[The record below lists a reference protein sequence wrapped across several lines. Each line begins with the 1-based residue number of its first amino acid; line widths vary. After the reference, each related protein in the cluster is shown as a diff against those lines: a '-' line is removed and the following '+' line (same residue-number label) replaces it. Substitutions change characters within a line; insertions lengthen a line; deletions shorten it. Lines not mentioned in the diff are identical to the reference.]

1 MIDDLKVIR
10 KKYGEKMYHFCRESF
25 PTLLEEPGKL
35 LKLLSDNFHES
46 HFLFDDIVANGKE
59 SEFKNFI
66 YSLVDVENN
75 NELVMI
81 KTPEELMSEAGY
93 VLVECYNEEDIQKF
107 RKYYAPGEELC
118 TFKGGRLDRCKV
130 FFAVKKNV
138 LDIKRED
145 FKEPKRE
152 DEYGTSVI
160 SIQFTK
166 DGTYTL
172 SIKNRYNHTVN
183 NPDATFSNN
192 LDNIIPGLTKSF
204 ERYKGII
211 QMYKSENFEIKGY
224 VRANDGKYYKYN
236 EEINNVYYC
245 PDNIIIDHFNVKKYD
260 KSRYLIIDYFVID
273 LSNKSISLYD
283 KKLSDSF
290 CDVIKDIN
298 KIEID
303 NIDSGK
309 KITILGDFCH
319 CLEIITDKDGKI
331 ISLKMNK
338 IYDIGDKFLSYN
350 TSLQKFT
357 AEDLIKVADDFLRR
371 NNTLQELYLPNL
383 TKVGHDF
390 LFRNNTLQELYLP
403 NLKIVGD
410 LFLWCNNTLQ
420 ELYLPNLKI
429 VGHDFLRRNETL
441 QKFTAENLTEVG
453 NGFLGFNTSL
463 QKFIAE
469 NLTEVGNDFLC
480 CNTSLQEL
488 YLPNLTKVGDNFLDF
503 NTSLQKFT
511 AENLTEVGNNFLWC
525 NNTLQELYFP
535 NLTEVGSDFLY
546 YNTSLQEL
554 YLPNLK
560 IVGRQF
566 LYKNTSLQKFTA
578 ENLTKVGND
587 FLCCNAS
594 LQKFTAENLTEV
606 GSYFLFC
613 NKTLQELYLPNL
625 TKVGYNFLNFNT
637 SLQKFTAE
645 NLTEVGDNFLRWNET
660 LQELYLPNLTEVGD
674 WFLNYNHK
682 LSNKILS
689 EIEKRNR
696 KGRR

>member
-46 HFLFDDIVANGKE
+46 HSLFDDIVANGKE

-75 NELVMI
+75 NELGMI

-93 VLVECYNEEDIQKF
+93 VLVECYNEGDIQAF
-107 RKYYAPGEELC
+107 RKYYARREELC
-118 TFKGGRLDRCKV
+118 TFKGGRLNRCRV

-138 LDIKRED
+138 SDIKRED
-145 FKEPKRE
+145 FKNPTRQ

-166 DGTYTL
+166 DGTNTL

-192 LDNIIPGLTKSF
+192 LDNIIPGLTESF
-204 ERYKGII
+204 EKHKDIV
-211 QMYKSENFEIKGY
+211 QKYKSNRFEIKGY

-236 EEINNVYYC
+236 YEINNVYYC
-245 PDNIIIDHFNVKKYD
+245 PDNIIIDNFNVKRYD
-260 KSRYLIIDYFVID
+260 KSRYLIIDYFIID
-273 LSNKSISLYD
+273 LSNKSIRLYD

-309 KITILGDFCH
+309 KITILGDNNKS
-319 CLEIITDKDGKI
+319 LEIITDKDGKI

-357 AEDLIKVADDFLRR
+357 AENLTEVGDWFLSC

-383 TKVGHDF
+383 TKVGNGF
-390 LFRNNTLQELYLP
+390 LCFNTSLQKFTAE
-403 NLKIVGD
+403 NLTEVGSY
-410 LFLWCNNTLQ
+410 FLWCNNTLQ

-429 VGHDFLRRNETL
+429 VGHDFLRRNKTL
-441 QKFTAENLTEVG
+441 QKFTAENLI
-453 NGFLGFNTSL
+453 
-463 QKFIAE
+463 K
-469 NLTEVGNDFLC
+469 
-480 CNTSLQEL
+480 
-488 YLPNLTKVGDNFLDF
+488 
-503 NTSLQKFT
+503 
-511 AENLTEVGNNFLWC
+511 
-525 NNTLQELYFP
+525 
-535 NLTEVGSDFLY
+535 
-546 YNTSLQEL
+546 
-554 YLPNLK
+554 
-560 IVGRQF
+560 
-566 LYKNTSLQKFTA
+566 
-578 ENLTKVGND
+578 
-587 FLCCNAS
+587 
-594 LQKFTAENLTEV
+594 
-606 GSYFLFC
+606 
-613 NKTLQELYLPNL
+613 
-625 TKVGYNFLNFNT
+625 
-637 SLQKFTAE
+637 
-645 NLTEVGDNFLRWNET
+645 
-660 LQELYLPNLTEVGD
+660 VGD
-674 WFLNYNHK
+674 WFLNNNHK
-682 LSNKILS
+682 LRNKILS

>member
-35 LKLLSDNFHES
+35 SKLLSDNFHES
-46 HFLFDDIVANGKE
+46 HSLFDDIVANGKE

-75 NELVMI
+75 NELGMT

-118 TFKGGRLDRCKV
+118 TFKGGRLNSCRV

-145 FKEPKRE
+145 FKKPKRE

-166 DGTYTL
+166 DETNTL
-172 SIKNRYNHTVN
+172 SIKNRYNHTVV

-192 LDNIIPGLTKSF
+192 LDNIIPGLTESF

-211 QMYKSENFEIKGY
+211 QMYKIKNFEIKGY
-224 VRANDGKYYKYN
+224 VMANDGKYYKYN
-236 EEINNVYYC
+236 YEINNVYYC
-245 PDNIIIDHFNVKKYD
+245 PDNIIIDNFNVKRYD
-260 KSRYLIIDYFVID
+260 KSRYLIIDYFIID

-309 KITILGDFCH
+309 KITILGDNNKS
-319 CLEIITDKDGKI
+319 LEIITDKDGKI
-331 ISLKMNK
+331 MSLKMNK

-357 AEDLIKVADDFLRR
+357 AENLTEVGDDCLCF
-371 NNTLQELYLPNL
+371 NNTLQELYFPNL
-383 TKVGHDF
+383 TWVGHQF
-390 LFRNNTLQELYLP
+390 L
-403 NLKIVGD
+403 I
-410 LFLWCNNTLQ
+410 C
-420 ELYLPNLKI
+420 
-429 VGHDFLRRNETL
+429 
-441 QKFTAENLTEVG
+441 
-453 NGFLGFNTSL
+453 
-463 QKFIAE
+463 
-469 NLTEVGNDFLC
+469 
-480 CNTSLQEL
+480 
-488 YLPNLTKVGDNFLDF
+488 

-511 AENLTEVGNNFLWC
+511 AENLIMVGCRFLPYNTSLQKFTAENLIEVGDDFLRR

-535 NLTEVGSDFLY
+535 NLTEVG
-546 YNTSLQEL
+546 
-554 YLPNLK
+554 
-560 IVGRQF
+560 
-566 LYKNTSLQKFTA
+566 
-578 ENLTKVGND
+578 
-587 FLCCNAS
+587 
-594 LQKFTAENLTEV
+594 
-606 GSYFLFC
+606 
-613 NKTLQELYLPNL
+613 
-625 TKVGYNFLNFNT
+625 
-637 SLQKFTAE
+637 
-645 NLTEVGDNFLRWNET
+645 
-660 LQELYLPNLTEVGD
+660 D
-674 WFLNYNHK
+674 WFLNNNHK
-682 LSNKILS
+682 LRNKILS

-696 KGRR
+696 RGRR

>member
-46 HFLFDDIVANGKE
+46 HSLFDDIVADGKE
-59 SEFKNFI
+59 SEFKNYI

-75 NELVMI
+75 NELGMI

-93 VLVECYNEEDIQKF
+93 VLVECYNEEDIQAF
-107 RKYYAPGEELC
+107 RKYYARREELC
-118 TFKGGRLDRCKV
+118 TFKGGRLNRCRV

-138 LDIKRED
+138 SDIKRED
-145 FKEPKRE
+145 FKNPTRQ

-166 DGTYTL
+166 DGTNTL

-192 LDNIIPGLTKSF
+192 LDNIIPGLTESF
-204 ERYKGII
+204 EKHKDIV
-211 QMYKSENFEIKGY
+211 QKNKSNRFEIKGY

-236 EEINNVYYC
+236 YEINNVYYC
-245 PDNIIIDHFNVKKYD
+245 PDNIIIDNFNVKRYD
-260 KSRYLIIDYFVID
+260 KSRYLIIDYFIID
-273 LSNKSISLYD
+273 LSNKSIRLYD

-309 KITILGDFCH
+309 KITILGDNNKS
-319 CLEIITDKDGKI
+319 LEIITDKDGKI

-357 AEDLIKVADDFLRR
+357 AENLTEVGDWFLSC

-383 TKVGHDF
+383 TKVGNGF
-390 LFRNNTLQELYLP
+390 LCFNTSLQKFTAE
-403 NLKIVGD
+403 NLTEVGSD
-410 LFLWCNNTLQ
+410 FLWCNNTLQ

-429 VGHDFLRRNETL
+429 VGHDFLRRNKTL
-441 QKFTAENLTEVG
+441 QKFTAENLI
-453 NGFLGFNTSL
+453 
-463 QKFIAE
+463 K
-469 NLTEVGNDFLC
+469 
-480 CNTSLQEL
+480 
-488 YLPNLTKVGDNFLDF
+488 
-503 NTSLQKFT
+503 
-511 AENLTEVGNNFLWC
+511 
-525 NNTLQELYFP
+525 
-535 NLTEVGSDFLY
+535 
-546 YNTSLQEL
+546 
-554 YLPNLK
+554 
-560 IVGRQF
+560 
-566 LYKNTSLQKFTA
+566 
-578 ENLTKVGND
+578 
-587 FLCCNAS
+587 
-594 LQKFTAENLTEV
+594 
-606 GSYFLFC
+606 
-613 NKTLQELYLPNL
+613 
-625 TKVGYNFLNFNT
+625 
-637 SLQKFTAE
+637 
-645 NLTEVGDNFLRWNET
+645 
-660 LQELYLPNLTEVGD
+660 VGD
-674 WFLNYNHK
+674 WFLNNNHK
-682 LSNKILS
+682 LRNKILS

>member
-75 NELVMI
+75 NELGMI

-93 VLVECYNEEDIQKF
+93 VLVECYNEGDIQAF
-107 RKYYAPGEELC
+107 RKYYARREELC
-118 TFKGGRLDRCKV
+118 TFKGGRLDRCRV

-138 LDIKRED
+138 SDIKRED
-145 FKEPKRE
+145 FKNPTRQ

-166 DGTYTL
+166 DGTNTL

-192 LDNIIPGLTKSF
+192 LDNIIPGLTESF

-211 QMYKSENFEIKGY
+211 QRYKSQNFEIKGY

-236 EEINNVYYC
+236 YEINNVYYC
-245 PDNIIIDHFNVKKYD
+245 PDNIIIDHFNVKRYD
-260 KSRYLIIDYFVID
+260 KSRYLIIDYFIID

-309 KITILGDFCH
+309 KITILGDFCR

-357 AEDLIKVADDFLRR
+357 AENLIKVGNDFLRC
-371 NNTLQELYLPNL
+371 NNTLQELYFPNL
-383 TKVGHDF
+383 TMVGHQF
-390 LFRNNTLQELYLP
+390 LICNTSLQKFTAE
-403 NLKIVGD
+403 NLIKVGD
-410 LFLWCNNTLQ
+410 LFLYYNTSLQKFTAENLTEVGDNFLCFNTSLQKFTAESLTEVGSYFLWCNNTLQ

-429 VGHDFLRRNETL
+429 VGHDFLRRNKTL
-441 QKFTAENLTEVG
+441 QKFTAENLI
-453 NGFLGFNTSL
+453 
-463 QKFIAE
+463 K
-469 NLTEVGNDFLC
+469 
-480 CNTSLQEL
+480 
-488 YLPNLTKVGDNFLDF
+488 
-503 NTSLQKFT
+503 
-511 AENLTEVGNNFLWC
+511 
-525 NNTLQELYFP
+525 
-535 NLTEVGSDFLY
+535 
-546 YNTSLQEL
+546 
-554 YLPNLK
+554 
-560 IVGRQF
+560 
-566 LYKNTSLQKFTA
+566 
-578 ENLTKVGND
+578 
-587 FLCCNAS
+587 
-594 LQKFTAENLTEV
+594 
-606 GSYFLFC
+606 
-613 NKTLQELYLPNL
+613 
-625 TKVGYNFLNFNT
+625 
-637 SLQKFTAE
+637 
-645 NLTEVGDNFLRWNET
+645 
-660 LQELYLPNLTEVGD
+660 VGD
-674 WFLNYNHK
+674 WFLNNNHK
-682 LSNKILS
+682 LRNKILS

>member
-25 PTLLEEPGKL
+25 PTLLEKPGKL
-35 LKLLSDNFHES
+35 SKLLSDNFHES
-46 HFLFDDIVANGKE
+46 HSLFDDIVANGKE

-75 NELVMI
+75 NELGMT

-118 TFKGGRLDRCKV
+118 TFKGGRLNSCRV

-145 FKEPKRE
+145 FKKPKRE

-166 DGTYTL
+166 DETNTL
-172 SIKNRYNHTVN
+172 SIKNRYNHTVV

-192 LDNIIPGLTKSF
+192 LDNIIPGLTESF

-211 QMYKSENFEIKGY
+211 QMYKIKNFEIKGY
-224 VRANDGKYYKYN
+224 VMANDGKYYKYN
-236 EEINNVYYC
+236 YEINNVYYC
-245 PDNIIIDHFNVKKYD
+245 PDNIIIDNFNVKRYD
-260 KSRYLIIDYFVID
+260 KSRYLIIDYFIID

-309 KITILGDFCH
+309 KITILGDNNKS
-319 CLEIITDKDGKI
+319 LEIITDKDGKI

-357 AEDLIKVADDFLRR
+357 AENLTEVGDDCLCF
-371 NNTLQELYLPNL
+371 NNTLQELYFPNL
-383 TKVGHDF
+383 TWVGHQF
-390 LFRNNTLQELYLP
+390 L
-403 NLKIVGD
+403 I
-410 LFLWCNNTLQ
+410 C
-420 ELYLPNLKI
+420 
-429 VGHDFLRRNETL
+429 
-441 QKFTAENLTEVG
+441 
-453 NGFLGFNTSL
+453 
-463 QKFIAE
+463 
-469 NLTEVGNDFLC
+469 
-480 CNTSLQEL
+480 
-488 YLPNLTKVGDNFLDF
+488 

-511 AENLTEVGNNFLWC
+511 AENLIMVGCRFLPYNTSLQKFTAENLIEVGDDFLRR

-535 NLTEVGSDFLY
+535 NLTEVG
-546 YNTSLQEL
+546 
-554 YLPNLK
+554 
-560 IVGRQF
+560 
-566 LYKNTSLQKFTA
+566 
-578 ENLTKVGND
+578 
-587 FLCCNAS
+587 
-594 LQKFTAENLTEV
+594 
-606 GSYFLFC
+606 
-613 NKTLQELYLPNL
+613 
-625 TKVGYNFLNFNT
+625 
-637 SLQKFTAE
+637 
-645 NLTEVGDNFLRWNET
+645 
-660 LQELYLPNLTEVGD
+660 D
-674 WFLNYNHK
+674 WFLNNNHK
-682 LSNKILS
+682 LRNKILS

-696 KGRR
+696 RGRR

>member
-35 LKLLSDNFHES
+35 SKLLSDNFHES
-46 HFLFDDIVANGKE
+46 HSLFDDIVANGKE

-66 YSLVDVENN
+66 YSFVDVENN
-75 NELVMI
+75 NELGMT

-118 TFKGGRLDRCKV
+118 TFKGGRLNSCRV

-145 FKEPKRE
+145 FKKPKRE

-166 DGTYTL
+166 DETNTL
-172 SIKNRYNHTVN
+172 SIKNRYNHTVV

-192 LDNIIPGLTKSF
+192 LDNIIPGLTESF

-211 QMYKSENFEIKGY
+211 QMYKIKNFEIKGY
-224 VRANDGKYYKYN
+224 VMANDGKYYKYN
-236 EEINNVYYC
+236 YEINNVYYC
-245 PDNIIIDHFNVKKYD
+245 PDNIIIDNFNVKRYD
-260 KSRYLIIDYFVID
+260 KSRYLIIDYFIID
-273 LSNKSISLYD
+273 LSNKSINLYD

-309 KITILGDFCH
+309 KITILGDNNKS
-319 CLEIITDKDGKI
+319 LEIITDKDGKI

-357 AEDLIKVADDFLRR
+357 AENLTEVGDDCLCF
-371 NNTLQELYLPNL
+371 NNTLQELYFPNL
-383 TKVGHDF
+383 TMVGHQF
-390 LFRNNTLQELYLP
+390 L
-403 NLKIVGD
+403 I
-410 LFLWCNNTLQ
+410 C
-420 ELYLPNLKI
+420 
-429 VGHDFLRRNETL
+429 
-441 QKFTAENLTEVG
+441 
-453 NGFLGFNTSL
+453 
-463 QKFIAE
+463 
-469 NLTEVGNDFLC
+469 
-480 CNTSLQEL
+480 
-488 YLPNLTKVGDNFLDF
+488 

-511 AENLTEVGNNFLWC
+511 AENLIMVGCRFLPYNTSLQKFTAENLIEVGDDFLRR

-535 NLTEVGSDFLY
+535 NLTEVG
-546 YNTSLQEL
+546 
-554 YLPNLK
+554 
-560 IVGRQF
+560 
-566 LYKNTSLQKFTA
+566 
-578 ENLTKVGND
+578 
-587 FLCCNAS
+587 
-594 LQKFTAENLTEV
+594 
-606 GSYFLFC
+606 
-613 NKTLQELYLPNL
+613 
-625 TKVGYNFLNFNT
+625 
-637 SLQKFTAE
+637 
-645 NLTEVGDNFLRWNET
+645 
-660 LQELYLPNLTEVGD
+660 D
-674 WFLNYNHK
+674 WFLNNNHK
-682 LSNKILS
+682 LRNKILS

-696 KGRR
+696 RGRR

>member
-46 HFLFDDIVANGKE
+46 HSLFDDIVANGKE

-75 NELVMI
+75 NELGMI

-93 VLVECYNEEDIQKF
+93 VLVECYNEGDIQAF
-107 RKYYAPGEELC
+107 RKYYARREELC
-118 TFKGGRLDRCKV
+118 TFKGGRLDRCRV

-138 LDIKRED
+138 SDIKRED
-145 FKEPKRE
+145 FKNPTRQ

-166 DGTYTL
+166 DGTNTL

-192 LDNIIPGLTKSF
+192 LDNIIPGLTESF
-204 ERYKGII
+204 EKHKDIV
-211 QMYKSENFEIKGY
+211 QKYKSNRFEIKGY
-224 VRANDGKYYKYN
+224 VRANDGKYYKYDY
-236 EEINNVYYC
+236 EINNVYYC
-245 PDNIIIDHFNVKKYD
+245 PDNIIIDNFNVKRYD
-260 KSRYLIIDYFVID
+260 KSRYLIIDYFIID
-273 LSNKSISLYD
+273 LSNKSIRLYD

-309 KITILGDFCH
+309 KITILGDNNKS
-319 CLEIITDKDGKI
+319 LEIITDKDGKI

-357 AEDLIKVADDFLRR
+357 AENLTEVGSDFLYY
-371 NNTLQELYLPNL
+371 NTSLQKFTAESL
-383 TKVGHDF
+383 TEVGS
-390 LFRNNTLQELYLP
+390 Y
-403 NLKIVGD
+403 
-410 LFLWCNNTLQ
+410 FLWCNNTLQ

-429 VGHDFLRRNETL
+429 VGHDFLRRNKTL
-441 QKFTAENLTEVG
+441 QKFTAENLI
-453 NGFLGFNTSL
+453 
-463 QKFIAE
+463 K
-469 NLTEVGNDFLC
+469 
-480 CNTSLQEL
+480 
-488 YLPNLTKVGDNFLDF
+488 
-503 NTSLQKFT
+503 
-511 AENLTEVGNNFLWC
+511 
-525 NNTLQELYFP
+525 
-535 NLTEVGSDFLY
+535 
-546 YNTSLQEL
+546 
-554 YLPNLK
+554 
-560 IVGRQF
+560 
-566 LYKNTSLQKFTA
+566 
-578 ENLTKVGND
+578 
-587 FLCCNAS
+587 
-594 LQKFTAENLTEV
+594 
-606 GSYFLFC
+606 
-613 NKTLQELYLPNL
+613 
-625 TKVGYNFLNFNT
+625 
-637 SLQKFTAE
+637 
-645 NLTEVGDNFLRWNET
+645 
-660 LQELYLPNLTEVGD
+660 VGD
-674 WFLNYNHK
+674 WFLNNNHK
-682 LSNKILS
+682 LRNKILS

>member
-46 HFLFDDIVANGKE
+46 HSLFDDIVANGKE

-75 NELVMI
+75 NELGMI

-93 VLVECYNEEDIQKF
+93 VLVECYNEGDIQAF
-107 RKYYAPGEELC
+107 RKYYARREELC
-118 TFKGGRLDRCKV
+118 TFKGGRLNRCRV

-138 LDIKRED
+138 SDIKRED
-145 FKEPKRE
+145 FKNPTRQ

-166 DGTYTL
+166 DGTNTL

-192 LDNIIPGLTKSF
+192 LDNIIPGLTESF

-211 QMYKSENFEIKGY
+211 QRYKSENFEIKGY

-236 EEINNVYYC
+236 YEINNVYYC
-245 PDNIIIDHFNVKKYD
+245 PDNIIIDNFNVKRYD
-260 KSRYLIIDYFVID
+260 KSRYLIIDYFIID
-273 LSNKSISLYD
+273 LSNKSIRLYD

-309 KITILGDFCH
+309 KITILGDNNKS
-319 CLEIITDKDGKI
+319 LEIITDKDGKI

-357 AEDLIKVADDFLRR
+357 AENLTEVGSDFLYY
-371 NNTLQELYLPNL
+371 NTSLQKFTAENL
-383 TKVGHDF
+383 TEVGS
-390 LFRNNTLQELYLP
+390 Y
-403 NLKIVGD
+403 
-410 LFLWCNNTLQ
+410 FLWCNNTLQ

-429 VGHDFLRRNETL
+429 VGHDFLRRNKTL
-441 QKFTAENLTEVG
+441 QKFTAENLI
-453 NGFLGFNTSL
+453 
-463 QKFIAE
+463 K
-469 NLTEVGNDFLC
+469 
-480 CNTSLQEL
+480 
-488 YLPNLTKVGDNFLDF
+488 
-503 NTSLQKFT
+503 
-511 AENLTEVGNNFLWC
+511 
-525 NNTLQELYFP
+525 
-535 NLTEVGSDFLY
+535 
-546 YNTSLQEL
+546 
-554 YLPNLK
+554 
-560 IVGRQF
+560 
-566 LYKNTSLQKFTA
+566 
-578 ENLTKVGND
+578 
-587 FLCCNAS
+587 
-594 LQKFTAENLTEV
+594 
-606 GSYFLFC
+606 
-613 NKTLQELYLPNL
+613 
-625 TKVGYNFLNFNT
+625 
-637 SLQKFTAE
+637 
-645 NLTEVGDNFLRWNET
+645 
-660 LQELYLPNLTEVGD
+660 VGD
-674 WFLNYNHK
+674 WFLNNNHK
-682 LSNKILS
+682 LRNKILS

>member
-46 HFLFDDIVANGKE
+46 HSLFDDIVANGKE

-75 NELVMI
+75 NELGMA

-118 TFKGGRLDRCKV
+118 TFKGGRLNSCRV

-145 FKEPKRE
+145 FKKPKRE

-166 DGTYTL
+166 DETNTL
-172 SIKNRYNHTVN
+172 SIKNRYNHTVV

-192 LDNIIPGLTKSF
+192 LDNIIPGLTESF

-211 QMYKSENFEIKGY
+211 QMYKIKNFEIKGY
-224 VRANDGKYYKYN
+224 VMANDGKYYKYN
-236 EEINNVYYC
+236 YEINNVYYC
-245 PDNIIIDHFNVKKYD
+245 PDNIIIDNFNVKRYD
-260 KSRYLIIDYFVID
+260 KSRYLIIDYFIID

-309 KITILGDFCH
+309 KITILGDNNKS
-319 CLEIITDKDGKI
+319 LEIITDKAGKI

-357 AEDLIKVADDFLRR
+357 AENLTEVGDDCLCF
-371 NNTLQELYLPNL
+371 NNTLQELYFPNL
-383 TKVGHDF
+383 TMVGHQF
-390 LFRNNTLQELYLP
+390 L
-403 NLKIVGD
+403 I
-410 LFLWCNNTLQ
+410 C
-420 ELYLPNLKI
+420 
-429 VGHDFLRRNETL
+429 
-441 QKFTAENLTEVG
+441 
-453 NGFLGFNTSL
+453 
-463 QKFIAE
+463 
-469 NLTEVGNDFLC
+469 
-480 CNTSLQEL
+480 
-488 YLPNLTKVGDNFLDF
+488 

-511 AENLTEVGNNFLWC
+511 AENLIMVGCRFLPYNTSLQKFTAENLMEVGDDFLRR

-535 NLTEVGSDFLY
+535 NLTEVG
-546 YNTSLQEL
+546 
-554 YLPNLK
+554 
-560 IVGRQF
+560 
-566 LYKNTSLQKFTA
+566 
-578 ENLTKVGND
+578 
-587 FLCCNAS
+587 
-594 LQKFTAENLTEV
+594 
-606 GSYFLFC
+606 
-613 NKTLQELYLPNL
+613 
-625 TKVGYNFLNFNT
+625 
-637 SLQKFTAE
+637 
-645 NLTEVGDNFLRWNET
+645 
-660 LQELYLPNLTEVGD
+660 D
-674 WFLNYNHK
+674 WFLNNNHK
-682 LSNKILS
+682 LRNKILS

-696 KGRR
+696 RGRR

>member
-25 PTLLEEPGKL
+25 STLLEEPGKL
-35 LKLLSDNFHES
+35 SKLLSDNFHES
-46 HFLFDDIVANGKE
+46 HSLFDDIVANGKE

-75 NELVMI
+75 NELGMT

-118 TFKGGRLDRCKV
+118 TFKGGRLNSCRV

-145 FKEPKRE
+145 FKKPKRE

-166 DGTYTL
+166 DETNTL
-172 SIKNRYNHTVN
+172 SIKNRYNHTVV

-192 LDNIIPGLTKSF
+192 LDNIIPGLTESF

-211 QMYKSENFEIKGY
+211 QMYKIKNFEIKGY
-224 VRANDGKYYKYN
+224 VMANDGKYYKYN
-236 EEINNVYYC
+236 YEINNVYYC
-245 PDNIIIDHFNVKKYD
+245 PDNIIIDNFNVKRYD
-260 KSRYLIIDYFVID
+260 KSRYLIIDYFIID

-309 KITILGDFCH
+309 KITILGDNNKS
-319 CLEIITDKDGKI
+319 LEIITDKDGKI

-357 AEDLIKVADDFLRR
+357 AENLTEVGDDCLCF
-371 NNTLQELYLPNL
+371 NNTLQELYFPNL
-383 TKVGHDF
+383 TMVGHQF
-390 LFRNNTLQELYLP
+390 L
-403 NLKIVGD
+403 I
-410 LFLWCNNTLQ
+410 C
-420 ELYLPNLKI
+420 
-429 VGHDFLRRNETL
+429 
-441 QKFTAENLTEVG
+441 
-453 NGFLGFNTSL
+453 
-463 QKFIAE
+463 
-469 NLTEVGNDFLC
+469 
-480 CNTSLQEL
+480 
-488 YLPNLTKVGDNFLDF
+488 

-511 AENLTEVGNNFLWC
+511 AENLIMVGCRFLPYNTSLQKFTAENLIEVGDDFLRR

-535 NLTEVGSDFLY
+535 NLTEVG
-546 YNTSLQEL
+546 
-554 YLPNLK
+554 
-560 IVGRQF
+560 
-566 LYKNTSLQKFTA
+566 
-578 ENLTKVGND
+578 
-587 FLCCNAS
+587 
-594 LQKFTAENLTEV
+594 
-606 GSYFLFC
+606 
-613 NKTLQELYLPNL
+613 
-625 TKVGYNFLNFNT
+625 
-637 SLQKFTAE
+637 
-645 NLTEVGDNFLRWNET
+645 
-660 LQELYLPNLTEVGD
+660 D
-674 WFLNYNHK
+674 WFLNNNHK
-682 LSNKILS
+682 LRNKILS

-696 KGRR
+696 RGRR

>member
-46 HFLFDDIVANGKE
+46 HSLFDDIVANGKE

-75 NELVMI
+75 NELVMV

-93 VLVECYNEEDIQKF
+93 VLVECYNEGDIQAF
-107 RKYYAPGEELC
+107 RKYYARREELC
-118 TFKGGRLDRCKV
+118 TFKGGRLNRCRV

-138 LDIKRED
+138 SDIKRED
-145 FKEPKRE
+145 FKNPTRQ

-166 DGTYTL
+166 DGTNTL

-192 LDNIIPGLTKSF
+192 LDNIIPGLTESFERHKGIVQNYKSKSF
-204 ERYKGII
+204 EI
-211 QMYKSENFEIKGY
+211 EGY
-224 VRANDGKYYKYN
+224 VRANDGRYYKYN
-236 EEINNVYYC
+236 YEINNVYYC

-260 KSRYLIIDYFVID
+260 KSRYLIIDYFIID
-273 LSNKSISLYD
+273 LSNKSIRLYD

-303 NIDSGK
+303 NIASGK
-309 KITILGDFCH
+309 KITILGDNNKS
-319 CLEIITDKDGKI
+319 LEIITDKDGKI

-357 AEDLIKVADDFLRR
+357 AENLTEVGDWFLSC

-383 TKVGHDF
+383 TKVGNGF
-390 LFRNNTLQELYLP
+390 LCFNTSLQKFTAE
-403 NLKIVGD
+403 NLTEVGSY
-410 LFLWCNNTLQ
+410 FLWCNNTLQ

-429 VGHDFLRRNETL
+429 VGHDFLRRNKTL
-441 QKFTAENLTEVG
+441 QKFTAENLI
-453 NGFLGFNTSL
+453 
-463 QKFIAE
+463 K
-469 NLTEVGNDFLC
+469 
-480 CNTSLQEL
+480 
-488 YLPNLTKVGDNFLDF
+488 
-503 NTSLQKFT
+503 
-511 AENLTEVGNNFLWC
+511 
-525 NNTLQELYFP
+525 
-535 NLTEVGSDFLY
+535 
-546 YNTSLQEL
+546 
-554 YLPNLK
+554 
-560 IVGRQF
+560 
-566 LYKNTSLQKFTA
+566 
-578 ENLTKVGND
+578 
-587 FLCCNAS
+587 
-594 LQKFTAENLTEV
+594 
-606 GSYFLFC
+606 
-613 NKTLQELYLPNL
+613 
-625 TKVGYNFLNFNT
+625 
-637 SLQKFTAE
+637 
-645 NLTEVGDNFLRWNET
+645 
-660 LQELYLPNLTEVGD
+660 VGD
-674 WFLNYNHK
+674 WFLNNNHK
-682 LSNKILS
+682 LRNKILS

>member
-75 NELVMI
+75 NELGMI

-93 VLVECYNEEDIQKF
+93 VLVECYNEGDIQAF

-118 TFKGGRLDRCKV
+118 TFKGGRLDRCRV

-145 FKEPKRE
+145 FKKPKRE

-211 QMYKSENFEIKGY
+211 QMYKIKNFEIKGY
-224 VRANDGKYYKYN
+224 VMANDGKYYKYN
-236 EEINNVYYC
+236 YEINNVYYC
-245 PDNIIIDHFNVKKYD
+245 PDNIIIDNFNVKRYD
-260 KSRYLIIDYFVID
+260 KSRYLIIDYFIID

-290 CDVIKDIN
+290 CDIIKDIN

-309 KITILGDFCH
+309 KITILGDNNKS
-319 CLEIITDKDGKI
+319 LEIITDKAGKI

-357 AEDLIKVADDFLRR
+357 AENLTEVGSDFLYY
-371 NNTLQELYLPNL
+371 NTSLQKFTAENL
-383 TKVGHDF
+383 T
-390 LFRNNTLQELYLP
+390 E
-403 NLKIVGD
+403 VGD
-410 LFLWCNNTLQ
+410 NFLCFNTSLQKFTAESLTEVGSYFLWCNNTLQ

-429 VGHDFLRRNETL
+429 VGHDFLRRNKTL
-441 QKFTAENLTEVG
+441 QKFTAENLI
-453 NGFLGFNTSL
+453 
-463 QKFIAE
+463 K
-469 NLTEVGNDFLC
+469 
-480 CNTSLQEL
+480 
-488 YLPNLTKVGDNFLDF
+488 
-503 NTSLQKFT
+503 
-511 AENLTEVGNNFLWC
+511 
-525 NNTLQELYFP
+525 
-535 NLTEVGSDFLY
+535 
-546 YNTSLQEL
+546 
-554 YLPNLK
+554 
-560 IVGRQF
+560 
-566 LYKNTSLQKFTA
+566 
-578 ENLTKVGND
+578 
-587 FLCCNAS
+587 
-594 LQKFTAENLTEV
+594 
-606 GSYFLFC
+606 
-613 NKTLQELYLPNL
+613 
-625 TKVGYNFLNFNT
+625 
-637 SLQKFTAE
+637 
-645 NLTEVGDNFLRWNET
+645 
-660 LQELYLPNLTEVGD
+660 VGD
-674 WFLNYNHK
+674 WFLNNNHK
-682 LSNKILS
+682 LRNKILS

-696 KGRR
+696 RGRR

>member
-46 HFLFDDIVANGKE
+46 HSLFDDIVANGKE

-93 VLVECYNEEDIQKF
+93 VLVECYNEGDIQAF
-107 RKYYAPGEELC
+107 RKYYARREELC
-118 TFKGGRLDRCKV
+118 TFKGGRLNRCRV
-130 FFAVKKNV
+130 FFAVQKNV
-138 LDIKRED
+138 SDIKRED
-145 FKEPKRE
+145 FKNPTRQ

-166 DGTYTL
+166 DGTNTL

-192 LDNIIPGLTKSF
+192 LDNIIPGLTESF
-204 ERYKGII
+204 ERHKGIV
-211 QMYKSENFEIKGY
+211 QRYKSQNFEIKGY

-236 EEINNVYYC
+236 YEINNVYYC

-260 KSRYLIIDYFVID
+260 KSRYLIIDYFIID

-309 KITILGDFCH
+309 KITILGDNNKS
-319 CLEIITDKDGKI
+319 LVIITNKDGKI
-331 ISLKMNK
+331 ISLKMDE
-338 IYDIGDKFLSYN
+338 IYVIGDYFLDWNKSLQKFTAENLIKVGNDFLRCNDTLQELYLPNLTEVGNDFLYYN

-357 AEDLIKVADDFLRR
+357 AE
-371 NNTLQELYLPNL
+371 NL
-383 TKVGHDF
+383 TEVGS
-390 LFRNNTLQELYLP
+390 Y
-403 NLKIVGD
+403 
-410 LFLWCNNTLQ
+410 FLWCNNTLQ

-429 VGHDFLRRNETL
+429 VGHDFLRRNKTL
-441 QKFTAENLTEVG
+441 QKFTAENLI
-453 NGFLGFNTSL
+453 
-463 QKFIAE
+463 K
-469 NLTEVGNDFLC
+469 
-480 CNTSLQEL
+480 
-488 YLPNLTKVGDNFLDF
+488 
-503 NTSLQKFT
+503 
-511 AENLTEVGNNFLWC
+511 
-525 NNTLQELYFP
+525 
-535 NLTEVGSDFLY
+535 
-546 YNTSLQEL
+546 
-554 YLPNLK
+554 
-560 IVGRQF
+560 
-566 LYKNTSLQKFTA
+566 
-578 ENLTKVGND
+578 
-587 FLCCNAS
+587 
-594 LQKFTAENLTEV
+594 
-606 GSYFLFC
+606 
-613 NKTLQELYLPNL
+613 
-625 TKVGYNFLNFNT
+625 
-637 SLQKFTAE
+637 
-645 NLTEVGDNFLRWNET
+645 
-660 LQELYLPNLTEVGD
+660 VGD
-674 WFLNYNHK
+674 WFLNNNHK
-682 LSNKILS
+682 LRNKILS

>member
-75 NELVMI
+75 NELVMV

-93 VLVECYNEEDIQKF
+93 VLVECYNEGDIQAF

-118 TFKGGRLDRCKV
+118 TFKGGRLDRCRV

-145 FKEPKRE
+145 FKKPKRE

-211 QMYKSENFEIKGY
+211 QMYKIKNFEIKGY
-224 VRANDGKYYKYN
+224 VMANDGKYYKYN
-236 EEINNVYYC
+236 YEINNVYYC
-245 PDNIIIDHFNVKKYD
+245 PDNIIIDNFNVKRYD
-260 KSRYLIIDYFVID
+260 KSRYLIIDYFIID

-309 KITILGDFCH
+309 KITILCDNNKS
-319 CLEIITDKDGKI
+319 LEIITDKAGKI

-357 AEDLIKVADDFLRR
+357 AENLTEVGDDFLCF
-371 NNTLQELYLPNL
+371 NNTLQELYFPNL
-383 TKVGHDF
+383 TMVGHQF
-390 LFRNNTLQELYLP
+390 LICNTS
-403 NLKIVGD
+403 
-410 LFLWCNNTLQ
+410 
-420 ELYLPNLKI
+420 
-429 VGHDFLRRNETL
+429 L
-441 QKFTAENLTEVG
+441 QKFTAENL
-453 NGFLGFNTSL
+453 
-463 QKFIAE
+463 IM
-469 NLTEVGNDFLC
+469 
-480 CNTSLQEL
+480 
-488 YLPNLTKVGDNFLDF
+488 VGDRFLPY

-511 AENLTEVGNNFLWC
+511 AENLTEVGDDFLRR

-546 YNTSLQEL
+546 YN
-554 YLPNLK
+554 
-560 IVGRQF
+560 
-566 LYKNTSLQKFTA
+566 
-578 ENLTKVGND
+578 
-587 FLCCNAS
+587 
-594 LQKFTAENLTEV
+594 
-606 GSYFLFC
+606 
-613 NKTLQELYLPNL
+613 
-625 TKVGYNFLNFNT
+625 
-637 SLQKFTAE
+637 
-645 NLTEVGDNFLRWNET
+645 
-660 LQELYLPNLTEVGD
+660 
-674 WFLNYNHK
+674 HK
-682 LSNKILS
+682 LRNKILS

-696 KGRR
+696 RGRR

>member
-46 HFLFDDIVANGKE
+46 HSLFDDIVANGKE

-75 NELVMI
+75 NELGMI

-93 VLVECYNEEDIQKF
+93 VLVECYNEGDIQAF
-107 RKYYAPGEELC
+107 RKYYARREELC
-118 TFKGGRLDRCKV
+118 TFKGGRLDRCRV

-145 FKEPKRE
+145 FKKPKRE

-166 DGTYTL
+166 DGTNTL

-192 LDNIIPGLTKSF
+192 LDNIIPGLTASF
-204 ERYKGII
+204 EKHKDIV
-211 QMYKSENFEIKGY
+211 QKYKSNRFEIKGY

-236 EEINNVYYC
+236 YEINNVYYC

-260 KSRYLIIDYFVID
+260 KSRYLIIDYFIID

-309 KITILGDFCH
+309 KITILGDNNKS
-319 CLEIITDKDGKI
+319 LEIITDKAGKI

-357 AEDLIKVADDFLRR
+357 AENLTEVGDWFLTC

-383 TKVGHDF
+383 TKVGHQF
-390 LFRNNTLQELYLP
+390 LICNTSLQKFTAE
-403 NLKIVGD
+403 NLTEVGD
-410 LFLWCNNTLQ
+410 NFLCFNTSLQKFTAERLTEVGSYFLWCNNTLQ

-429 VGHDFLRRNETL
+429 VGHDFL
-441 QKFTAENLTEVG
+441 
-453 NGFLGFNTSL
+453 
-463 QKFIAE
+463 
-469 NLTEVGNDFLC
+469 
-480 CNTSLQEL
+480 
-488 YLPNLTKVGDNFLDF
+488 Y
-503 NTSLQKFT
+503 
-511 AENLTEVGNNFLWC
+511 
-525 NNTLQELYFP
+525 
-535 NLTEVGSDFLY
+535 
-546 YNTSLQEL
+546 
-554 YLPNLK
+554 
-560 IVGRQF
+560 
-566 LYKNTSLQKFTA
+566 
-578 ENLTKVGND
+578 
-587 FLCCNAS
+587 
-594 LQKFTAENLTEV
+594 
-606 GSYFLFC
+606 
-613 NKTLQELYLPNL
+613 
-625 TKVGYNFLNFNT
+625 
-637 SLQKFTAE
+637 
-645 NLTEVGDNFLRWNET
+645 
-660 LQELYLPNLTEVGD
+660 
-674 WFLNYNHK
+674 YNHK
-682 LSNKILS
+682 LRNKILS

-696 KGRR
+696 RGRR

>member
-35 LKLLSDNFHES
+35 SKLLSDNFHES
-46 HFLFDDIVANGKE
+46 HSLFDDIVANGKE

-75 NELVMI
+75 NELGMT

-118 TFKGGRLDRCKV
+118 TFKGGRLNSCRV

-145 FKEPKRE
+145 FKKPKRE

-166 DGTYTL
+166 DETNTL
-172 SIKNRYNHTVN
+172 SIKNRYNHTVV

-192 LDNIIPGLTKSF
+192 LDNIIPGLTESF

-211 QMYKSENFEIKGY
+211 QMYKIKNFEIKGY
-224 VRANDGKYYKYN
+224 VMANDGKYYKYN
-236 EEINNVYYC
+236 YEINNVYYC
-245 PDNIIIDHFNVKKYD
+245 PDNIIIDNFNVKRYD
-260 KSRYLIIDYFVID
+260 KSRYLIIDYFIID

-309 KITILGDFCH
+309 KITILGDNNKS
-319 CLEIITDKDGKI
+319 LEIITDKDGKI

-357 AEDLIKVADDFLRR
+357 AENLTEVGDDCLCF
-371 NNTLQELYLPNL
+371 NNTLQELYFPNL
-383 TKVGHDF
+383 TMVGHQF
-390 LFRNNTLQELYLP
+390 L
-403 NLKIVGD
+403 I
-410 LFLWCNNTLQ
+410 C
-420 ELYLPNLKI
+420 
-429 VGHDFLRRNETL
+429 
-441 QKFTAENLTEVG
+441 
-453 NGFLGFNTSL
+453 
-463 QKFIAE
+463 
-469 NLTEVGNDFLC
+469 
-480 CNTSLQEL
+480 
-488 YLPNLTKVGDNFLDF
+488 

-511 AENLTEVGNNFLWC
+511 AENLIMVGCRFLPYNTSLQKFTAENLIEVGDDFLRR

-535 NLTEVGSDFLY
+535 NLTEVG
-546 YNTSLQEL
+546 
-554 YLPNLK
+554 
-560 IVGRQF
+560 
-566 LYKNTSLQKFTA
+566 
-578 ENLTKVGND
+578 
-587 FLCCNAS
+587 
-594 LQKFTAENLTEV
+594 
-606 GSYFLFC
+606 
-613 NKTLQELYLPNL
+613 
-625 TKVGYNFLNFNT
+625 
-637 SLQKFTAE
+637 
-645 NLTEVGDNFLRWNET
+645 
-660 LQELYLPNLTEVGD
+660 D
-674 WFLNYNHK
+674 WFLNNNHK
-682 LSNKILS
+682 LRNKILS

-696 KGRR
+696 KGSR

>member
-46 HFLFDDIVANGKE
+46 HSLFDDIVANGKE

-66 YSLVDVENN
+66 YSLIDVENN
-75 NELVMI
+75 NELGMI

-93 VLVECYNEEDIQKF
+93 VLVECYNEEDIQAF
-107 RKYYAPGEELC
+107 RKYYARREELC
-118 TFKGGRLDRCKV
+118 TFKGGRLDRCRV

-138 LDIKRED
+138 SDIKRED
-145 FKEPKRE
+145 FKNPTRQ

-166 DGTYTL
+166 DGTNTL

-192 LDNIIPGLTKSF
+192 LDNIIPGLTASF
-204 ERYKGII
+204 EKHKDIV
-211 QMYKSENFEIKGY
+211 QKYKSNRFEIKGY

-236 EEINNVYYC
+236 YEINNVYYC

-260 KSRYLIIDYFVID
+260 KSRYLIIDYFIID

-309 KITILGDFCH
+309 KITILGDNNKS
-319 CLEIITDKDGKI
+319 LEIITDKAGKI

-357 AEDLIKVADDFLRR
+357 AENLTEVGDWFLTC

-383 TKVGHDF
+383 TKVGNGF
-390 LFRNNTLQELYLP
+390 LCFNTSLQKFTAESLTE
-403 NLKIVGD
+403 VGSY
-410 LFLWCNNTLQ
+410 FLWCNNTLQ

-429 VGHDFLRRNETL
+429 VGHDFLRRNKTL
-441 QKFTAENLTEVG
+441 QKFTAENLI
-453 NGFLGFNTSL
+453 
-463 QKFIAE
+463 K
-469 NLTEVGNDFLC
+469 
-480 CNTSLQEL
+480 
-488 YLPNLTKVGDNFLDF
+488 
-503 NTSLQKFT
+503 
-511 AENLTEVGNNFLWC
+511 
-525 NNTLQELYFP
+525 
-535 NLTEVGSDFLY
+535 
-546 YNTSLQEL
+546 
-554 YLPNLK
+554 
-560 IVGRQF
+560 
-566 LYKNTSLQKFTA
+566 
-578 ENLTKVGND
+578 
-587 FLCCNAS
+587 
-594 LQKFTAENLTEV
+594 
-606 GSYFLFC
+606 
-613 NKTLQELYLPNL
+613 
-625 TKVGYNFLNFNT
+625 
-637 SLQKFTAE
+637 
-645 NLTEVGDNFLRWNET
+645 
-660 LQELYLPNLTEVGD
+660 VGD
-674 WFLNYNHK
+674 WFLNNNHK
-682 LSNKILS
+682 LRNKILS

>member
-75 NELVMI
+75 NELGMI

-93 VLVECYNEEDIQKF
+93 VLVECYNEGDIQAF

-118 TFKGGRLDRCKV
+118 TFKGGRLDRCRV

-145 FKEPKRE
+145 FKKPKRE

-211 QMYKSENFEIKGY
+211 QMYKIKNFEIKGY
-224 VRANDGKYYKYN
+224 VMANDGKYYKYN
-236 EEINNVYYC
+236 YEINNVYYC
-245 PDNIIIDHFNVKKYD
+245 PDNIIIDNFNVKRYD
-260 KSRYLIIDYFVID
+260 KSRYLIIDYFIID

-309 KITILGDFCH
+309 KITILGDFCR
-319 CLEIITDKDGKI
+319 CLEIITDKAGKI

-338 IYDIGDKFLSYN
+338 IYDIGDNFLSY
-350 TSLQKFT
+350 
-357 AEDLIKVADDFLRR
+357 
-371 NNTLQELYLPNL
+371 
-383 TKVGHDF
+383 
-390 LFRNNTLQELYLP
+390 
-403 NLKIVGD
+403 
-410 LFLWCNNTLQ
+410 
-420 ELYLPNLKI
+420 
-429 VGHDFLRRNETL
+429 
-441 QKFTAENLTEVG
+441 
-453 NGFLGFNTSL
+453 
-463 QKFIAE
+463 
-469 NLTEVGNDFLC
+469 
-480 CNTSLQEL
+480 
-488 YLPNLTKVGDNFLDF
+488 

-511 AENLTEVGNNFLWC
+511 AENLTEVGDDFLCFNNTLQELYFPNLTMVGHQFLIC
-525 NNTLQELYFP
+525 NTSLQKFTAENLIMVGDRFLPYNTSLQKFTAENLTEVGDDFLRRNNTLQELYFP

-546 YNTSLQEL
+546 YN
-554 YLPNLK
+554 
-560 IVGRQF
+560 
-566 LYKNTSLQKFTA
+566 
-578 ENLTKVGND
+578 
-587 FLCCNAS
+587 
-594 LQKFTAENLTEV
+594 
-606 GSYFLFC
+606 
-613 NKTLQELYLPNL
+613 
-625 TKVGYNFLNFNT
+625 
-637 SLQKFTAE
+637 
-645 NLTEVGDNFLRWNET
+645 
-660 LQELYLPNLTEVGD
+660 
-674 WFLNYNHK
+674 HK
-682 LSNKILS
+682 LRNKILS

-696 KGRR
+696 RGRR

>member
-35 LKLLSDNFHES
+35 SKLLSDNFHES
-46 HFLFDDIVANGKE
+46 HSLFDDIVANGKE

-75 NELVMI
+75 NELGMT

-118 TFKGGRLDRCKV
+118 TFKGGRLNSCRV

-145 FKEPKRE
+145 FKKPKRE

-166 DGTYTL
+166 DETNTL
-172 SIKNRYNHTVN
+172 SIKNRYNHTVV

-192 LDNIIPGLTKSF
+192 LDNIIPGLTESF

-211 QMYKSENFEIKGY
+211 QMYKIKNFEIKGY
-224 VRANDGKYYKYN
+224 VMANDGKYYKYN
-236 EEINNVYYC
+236 YEINNVYYC
-245 PDNIIIDHFNVKKYD
+245 PDNIIIDNFNVKRYD
-260 KSRYLIIDYFVID
+260 KSRYLIIDYFIID

-290 CDVIKDIN
+290 CNVIKDIN

-309 KITILGDFCH
+309 KITILGDNNKS
-319 CLEIITDKDGKI
+319 LEIITDKDGKI

-357 AEDLIKVADDFLRR
+357 AENLTEVGDDCLCF
-371 NNTLQELYLPNL
+371 NNTLQELYFPNL
-383 TKVGHDF
+383 TMVGHQF
-390 LFRNNTLQELYLP
+390 L
-403 NLKIVGD
+403 I
-410 LFLWCNNTLQ
+410 C
-420 ELYLPNLKI
+420 
-429 VGHDFLRRNETL
+429 
-441 QKFTAENLTEVG
+441 
-453 NGFLGFNTSL
+453 
-463 QKFIAE
+463 
-469 NLTEVGNDFLC
+469 
-480 CNTSLQEL
+480 
-488 YLPNLTKVGDNFLDF
+488 

-511 AENLTEVGNNFLWC
+511 AENLIMVGCRFLPYNTSLQKFTAENLIEVGDDFLRR

-535 NLTEVGSDFLY
+535 NLTEVG
-546 YNTSLQEL
+546 
-554 YLPNLK
+554 
-560 IVGRQF
+560 
-566 LYKNTSLQKFTA
+566 
-578 ENLTKVGND
+578 
-587 FLCCNAS
+587 
-594 LQKFTAENLTEV
+594 
-606 GSYFLFC
+606 
-613 NKTLQELYLPNL
+613 
-625 TKVGYNFLNFNT
+625 
-637 SLQKFTAE
+637 
-645 NLTEVGDNFLRWNET
+645 
-660 LQELYLPNLTEVGD
+660 D
-674 WFLNYNHK
+674 WFLNNNHK
-682 LSNKILS
+682 LRNKILS

-696 KGRR
+696 RGRR

>member
-35 LKLLSDNFHES
+35 SKLLSDNFHES
-46 HFLFDDIVANGKE
+46 HSLFDDIVANGKE

-75 NELVMI
+75 NELGMT

-118 TFKGGRLDRCKV
+118 TFKGGRLNSCRV

-145 FKEPKRE
+145 FKKPKRE

-166 DGTYTL
+166 DETNTL
-172 SIKNRYNHTVN
+172 SIKNRYNHTVV

-192 LDNIIPGLTKSF
+192 LDNIIPGLTESF

-211 QMYKSENFEIKGY
+211 QMYKIKNFEIKGY
-224 VRANDGKYYKYN
+224 VMANDGKYYKYN
-236 EEINNVYYC
+236 YEINNVYYC
-245 PDNIIIDHFNVKKYD
+245 PDNIIIDNFNVKRYD
-260 KSRYLIIDYFVID
+260 KSRYLIIDYFIID

-309 KITILGDFCH
+309 KITILGDNNKS
-319 CLEIITDKDGKI
+319 LEIITDKDGKI

-357 AEDLIKVADDFLRR
+357 AE
-371 NNTLQELYLPNL
+371 
-383 TKVGHDF
+383 
-390 LFRNNTLQELYLP
+390 
-403 NLKIVGD
+403 
-410 LFLWCNNTLQ
+410 
-420 ELYLPNLKI
+420 
-429 VGHDFLRRNETL
+429 
-441 QKFTAENLTEVG
+441 NLTEVG
-453 NGFLGFNTSL
+453 
-463 QKFIAE
+463 
-469 NLTEVGNDFLC
+469 DDCLC
-480 CNTSLQEL
+480 
-488 YLPNLTKVGDNFLDF
+488 F
-503 NTSLQKFT
+503 
-511 AENLTEVGNNFLWC
+511 

-535 NLTEVGSDFLY
+535 NLTWVGH
-546 YNTSLQEL
+546 
-554 YLPNLK
+554 
-560 IVGRQF
+560 QF
-566 LYKNTSLQKFTA
+566 LICNTSLQKFTA
-578 ENLTKVGND
+578 ENLIMVGCR
-587 FLCCNAS
+587 FLP
-594 LQKFTAENLTEV
+594 
-606 GSYFLFC
+606 Y
-613 NKTLQELYLPNL
+613 
-625 TKVGYNFLNFNT
+625 NT

-645 NLTEVGDNFLRWNET
+645 NLIEVGDDFLRRNNT
-660 LQELYLPNLTEVGD
+660 LQKLYFPNLTEVGD
-674 WFLNYNHK
+674 WFLNNNHK
-682 LSNKILS
+682 LRNKILS

-696 KGRR
+696 RGRR

>member
-46 HFLFDDIVANGKE
+46 HSLFDDIVANGKE

-75 NELVMI
+75 NELGMI

-93 VLVECYNEEDIQKF
+93 VLVECYNEGDIQAF

-118 TFKGGRLDRCKV
+118 TFKGGRLDRCRV

-145 FKEPKRE
+145 FKKPKRE

-166 DGTYTL
+166 DGTNTL

-192 LDNIIPGLTKSF
+192 LDNIIPGLTASF
-204 ERYKGII
+204 EKHKDIV
-211 QMYKSENFEIKGY
+211 QKYKSNRFEIKGY

-236 EEINNVYYC
+236 YEINNVYYC

-260 KSRYLIIDYFVID
+260 KSRYLIIDYFIID

-309 KITILGDFCH
+309 KITILGDNNKS
-319 CLEIITDKDGKI
+319 LEIITDKDGKI

-357 AEDLIKVADDFLRR
+357 AENLTEVGDWFLTC

-383 TKVGHDF
+383 TKVGHQF
-390 LFRNNTLQELYLP
+390 LICNTSLQKFTAE
-403 NLKIVGD
+403 NLTEVGD
-410 LFLWCNNTLQ
+410 NFLCFNTSLQKFTAESLTEVGSYFLWCNNTLQ

-429 VGHDFLRRNETL
+429 VGHDFL
-441 QKFTAENLTEVG
+441 
-453 NGFLGFNTSL
+453 
-463 QKFIAE
+463 
-469 NLTEVGNDFLC
+469 
-480 CNTSLQEL
+480 
-488 YLPNLTKVGDNFLDF
+488 Y
-503 NTSLQKFT
+503 
-511 AENLTEVGNNFLWC
+511 
-525 NNTLQELYFP
+525 
-535 NLTEVGSDFLY
+535 
-546 YNTSLQEL
+546 
-554 YLPNLK
+554 
-560 IVGRQF
+560 
-566 LYKNTSLQKFTA
+566 
-578 ENLTKVGND
+578 
-587 FLCCNAS
+587 
-594 LQKFTAENLTEV
+594 
-606 GSYFLFC
+606 
-613 NKTLQELYLPNL
+613 
-625 TKVGYNFLNFNT
+625 
-637 SLQKFTAE
+637 
-645 NLTEVGDNFLRWNET
+645 
-660 LQELYLPNLTEVGD
+660 
-674 WFLNYNHK
+674 YNHK
-682 LSNKILS
+682 LRNKILS

-696 KGRR
+696 RGRR

>member
-35 LKLLSDNFHES
+35 SKLLSDNFHES
-46 HFLFDDIVANGKE
+46 HSLFDDIVANEKE

-81 KTPEELMSEAGY
+81 KTPEELMSSAGY
-93 VLVECYNEEDIQKF
+93 VLVECYNEGDIQAF

-118 TFKGGRLDRCKV
+118 TFNGGRLNRCRV

-138 LDIKRED
+138 SDIKRED
-145 FKEPKRE
+145 FKNPTRQ

-166 DGTYTL
+166 DGTNTL

-192 LDNIIPGLTKSF
+192 LDNIIPGLTESF

-211 QMYKSENFEIKGY
+211 QRYKSQNFEIKGY

-236 EEINNVYYC
+236 YEINNVYYC

-260 KSRYLIIDYFVID
+260 KSRYLIIDYFIID
-273 LSNKSISLYD
+273 LSKDNKSISLYD
-283 KKLSDSF
+283 RYLSDSF

-309 KITILGDFCH
+309 KITILGDFCR

-357 AEDLIKVADDFLRR
+357 AENLTEVGDYFLYC
-371 NNTLQELYLPNL
+371 NKFLQKFTVQNL
-383 TKVGHDF
+383 TKVGDCF
-390 LFRNNTLQELYLP
+390 LF
-403 NLKIVGD
+403 D
-410 LFLWCNNTLQ
+410 
-420 ELYLPNLKI
+420 
-429 VGHDFLRRNETL
+429 
-441 QKFTAENLTEVG
+441 
-453 NGFLGFNTSL
+453 
-463 QKFIAE
+463 
-469 NLTEVGNDFLC
+469 
-480 CNTSLQEL
+480 NTSLQEL
-488 YLPNLTKVGDNFLDF
+488 YLPNLTKVGDGFLTGNISLQELYVPNLTEVGYMFLNYNTSLQELYVPNLTEVGGDF
-503 NTSLQKFT
+503 LSENTSLQKFT
-511 AENLTEVGNNFLWC
+511 APNLTKTGDGFLGS
-525 NNTLQELYFP
+525 NTSLQELCVP
-535 NLTEVGSDFLY
+535 NLTEVGDWFLY
-546 YNTSLQEL
+546 YNTSLQKL
-554 YLPNLK
+554 Y
-560 IVGRQF
+560 V
-566 LYKNTSLQKFTA
+566 
-578 ENLTKVGND
+578 
-587 FLCCNAS
+587 
-594 LQKFTAENLTEV
+594 
-606 GSYFLFC
+606 
-613 NKTLQELYLPNL
+613 PNL
-625 TKVGYNFLNFNT
+625 TKAGDKFLYSNK
-637 SLQKFTAE
+637 S
-645 NLTEVGDNFLRWNET
+645 
-660 LQELYLPNLTEVGD
+660 LQELYLPNLTEVGGK
-674 WFLNYNHK
+674 FLNNNK
-682 LSNKILS
+682 ELRNKILS
-689 EIEKRNR
+689 EIRKRNR
-696 KGRR
+696 RGRR

>member
-46 HFLFDDIVANGKE
+46 HSLFDDIVANGKE

-75 NELVMI
+75 NELGMI

-93 VLVECYNEEDIQKF
+93 VLVECYNEGDIQAF
-107 RKYYAPGEELC
+107 RKYYARREELC
-118 TFKGGRLDRCKV
+118 TFKGGRLNRCRV

-138 LDIKRED
+138 SDIKRED
-145 FKEPKRE
+145 FKNPTRQ

-166 DGTYTL
+166 DGTNTL

-192 LDNIIPGLTKSF
+192 LDNIIPGLTESF
-204 ERYKGII
+204 EKHKDIV
-211 QMYKSENFEIKGY
+211 QKYKSNRFEIKGY

-236 EEINNVYYC
+236 YEINNVYYC

-260 KSRYLIIDYFVID
+260 KSRYLIIDYFIID

-290 CDVIKDIN
+290 CDIIKDIN

-309 KITILGDFCH
+309 KITILGDNNKS
-319 CLEIITDKDGKI
+319 LEIITDKDGKI

-357 AEDLIKVADDFLRR
+357 AENLTEVGDWFLSC

-383 TKVGHDF
+383 TKVGNGFLCFNTSLQKFTAENLTEVGSDF
-390 LFRNNTLQELYLP
+390 LYYNTSLQKFTAESLTE
-403 NLKIVGD
+403 VGSY
-410 LFLWCNNTLQ
+410 FLWCNNTLQ

-429 VGHDFLRRNETL
+429 VGHDFLRRNKTL
-441 QKFTAENLTEVG
+441 QKFTAENLI
-453 NGFLGFNTSL
+453 
-463 QKFIAE
+463 K
-469 NLTEVGNDFLC
+469 
-480 CNTSLQEL
+480 
-488 YLPNLTKVGDNFLDF
+488 
-503 NTSLQKFT
+503 
-511 AENLTEVGNNFLWC
+511 
-525 NNTLQELYFP
+525 
-535 NLTEVGSDFLY
+535 
-546 YNTSLQEL
+546 
-554 YLPNLK
+554 
-560 IVGRQF
+560 
-566 LYKNTSLQKFTA
+566 
-578 ENLTKVGND
+578 
-587 FLCCNAS
+587 
-594 LQKFTAENLTEV
+594 
-606 GSYFLFC
+606 
-613 NKTLQELYLPNL
+613 
-625 TKVGYNFLNFNT
+625 
-637 SLQKFTAE
+637 
-645 NLTEVGDNFLRWNET
+645 
-660 LQELYLPNLTEVGD
+660 VGD
-674 WFLNYNHK
+674 WFLNNNHK
-682 LSNKILS
+682 LRNKILS